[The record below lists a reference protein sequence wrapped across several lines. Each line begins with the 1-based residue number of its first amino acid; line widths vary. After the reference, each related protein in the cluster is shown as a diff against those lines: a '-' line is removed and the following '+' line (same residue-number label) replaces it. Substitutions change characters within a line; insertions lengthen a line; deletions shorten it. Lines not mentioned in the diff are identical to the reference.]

1 MNVREESIIL
11 NAELQQLIT
20 AEQAWHYKIIP
31 LSSDKKCVGFLL
43 DESQPEVSIQI
54 ELEVLL
60 GKSVTL
66 KKEKKELVDIAL
78 SKYYRRS
85 HVDGSKARRV
95 SALQGDDNFL
105 LNLILEARILGSSD
119 IHVENYGERC
129 RIRMRI
135 DGQLIEKYVIP
146 LIDYPGIINKIKIK
160 AFIKQM
166 IQLKLVV
173 PRMAKNG

>member
-60 GKSVTL
+60 VL
-66 KKEKKELVDIAL
+66 
-78 SKYYRRS
+78 
-85 HVDGSKARRV
+85 
-95 SALQGDDNFL
+95 
-105 LNLILEARILGSSD
+105 
-119 IHVENYGERC
+119 
-129 RIRMRI
+129 
-135 DGQLIEKYVIP
+135 
-146 LIDYPGIINKIKIK
+146 
-160 AFIKQM
+160 
-166 IQLKLVV
+166 
-173 PRMAKNG
+173 